1 MFYAFKLLLRSRL
14 LIVTL
19 VMLTFRNIG
28 LLVRRI
34 GHLLVLEEILKV
46 PMLFVL
52 ADLVDELFRRN
63 LAFGLVQACLGFQ
76 SLVIIIIK
84 TRYFISFFQRYQ
96 YF

>member
-52 ADLVDELFRRN
+52 ANLVDELFRRN
-63 LAFGLVQACLGFQ
+63 LAFGLVQTCLGFQ
-76 SLVIIIIK
+76 SLVIIIK